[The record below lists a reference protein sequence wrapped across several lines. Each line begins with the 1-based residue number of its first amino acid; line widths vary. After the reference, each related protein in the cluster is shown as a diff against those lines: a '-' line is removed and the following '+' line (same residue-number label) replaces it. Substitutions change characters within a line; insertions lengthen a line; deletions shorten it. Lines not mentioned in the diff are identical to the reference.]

1 MSAFYKNYVELCA
14 KKKKS
19 LSAVAE
25 EIGLSRTSPNGWKK
39 GKQPSDVNI
48 QKLAEYFGVS
58 AAYLRGEEDKK
69 ENPTAQMGSEVDEI
83 TMELMDIIQ
92 NGSDEDRQDLL
103 EICKM
108 WKRREK
114 R

>member
-48 QKLAEYFGVS
+48 Q
-58 AAYLRGEEDKK
+58 R
-69 ENPTAQMGSEVDEI
+69 
-83 TMELMDIIQ
+83 
-92 NGSDEDRQDLL
+92 
-103 EICKM
+103 
-108 WKRREK
+108 
-114 R
+114 